1 MSAMSLAILDKRVMN
16 HLSRGGSVYDDVGRQ
31 LVGKFVNEAL
41 KTPSIREAMHRYDF
55 DANDLC
61 VIYAESIDSLMP
73 NPCIETGGPMLAGSL
88 AFIEPFRIEAFLGQA
103 RHRIEDG
110 MTPKERQDVL
120 KQCAGEA
127 TAVTWHMH
135 TQMRGEAAFYRDPSG
150 TGSKSAGCFGLL
162 IACALIGSIVTTAAL
177 IC

>member
-1 MSAMSLAILDKRVMN
+1 MLDKRVMN
-16 HLSRGGSVYDDVGRQ
+16 HLTRGGSVYDDVGRQ
-31 LVGKFVNEAL
+31 LVAKFVNDAL

-73 NPCIETGGPMLAGSL
+73 NPCIESGGPMIAGSL
-88 AFIEPFRIEAFLGQA
+88 AFIEPFRIEAFLGQV
-103 RHRIEDG
+103 RHRMEDG
-110 MTPKERQDVL
+110 MTSQERQAVL
-120 KQCAGEA
+120 KQCAAEA

-135 TQMRGEAAFYRDPSG
+135 TQARGEATFFRNPNG
-150 TGSKSAGCFGLL
+150 TGSKSAGCLGLL
-162 IACALIGSIVTTAAL
+162 VAGAIILSALTTIAIK